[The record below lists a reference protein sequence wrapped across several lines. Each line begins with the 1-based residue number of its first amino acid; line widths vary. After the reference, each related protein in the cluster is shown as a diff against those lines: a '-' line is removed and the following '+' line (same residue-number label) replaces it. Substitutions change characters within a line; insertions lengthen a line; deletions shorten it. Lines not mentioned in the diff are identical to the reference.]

1 MNGRTEV
8 PSTSSLPQADAAR
21 PLWSVMIPTYNP
33 RADYLEQSLSSVL
46 AQDLGPARMQIQVV
60 DDCSTRVDVASAVK
74 SIAGERV
81 AFSKNVTNLGLAGC
95 WNSCIERSRGMWVHI
110 LHQDDYIC
118 PGFYERFEEV
128 AHRHPNV
135 SLIAARS
142 FVIDEGGIITGVTS
156 RLRNLE
162 AGGRS
167 VDDFFYCTPILCPGV
182 VVCREFYERYGGFR
196 SDLTFTLDCEMWARV
211 IGSCGGVVIPDVLA
225 AYRSSSSNATARLE
239 STGEAIVDIAR
250 KNQLFQDRYAT
261 FDRTIAERNISRL
274 AMQNADKFSKTG
286 DRDAASANLS
296 YWKTNTKAVR
306 RLRYFIGKLIRKAIE
321 QL

>member
-110 LHQDDYIC
+110 LHQDDYILT
-118 PGFYERFEEV
+118 GFYERLEEV
-128 AHRHPNV
+128 AHAHPDV
-135 SLIAARS
+135 RLIAARS
-142 FVIDEGGIITGVTS
+142 FFIDEDRVINGVTS

-162 AGGRS
+162 DNGRS
-167 VDDFFYCTPILCPGV
+167 VDDFFYGTPIQCSGV
-182 VVCREFYERYGGFR
+182 AVRREFYERYGGFR
-196 SDLTFTLDCEMWARV
+196 PDLTFTLDCEMWARI
-211 IGSCGGVVIPDVLA
+211 IGLCGGVVIPDILA
-225 AYRSSSSNATARLE
+225 AYRGSPGNE
-239 STGEAIVDIAR
+239 S
-250 KNQLFQDRYAT
+250 
-261 FDRTIAERNISRL
+261 SRL
-274 AMQNADKFSKTG
+274 ARSGEALDDIMRKNRLFEERYTAFDVKKANRSICRWAISQAEHFAKVG
-286 DRDAASANLS
+286 DQDAAQANLR
-296 YWKTNTKAVR
+296 YWKRHAPMSQ
-306 RLRYFIGKLIRKAIE
+306 RLRHFIGRFIRRGASP
-321 QL
+321 